1 MDTAQSSAHRQHTGS
16 LAPHASVR
24 TLLERYHLQPRRD
37 LGQHFLSD
45 PNLLNKIVQAADLS
59 PETTVLEIGPGLG
72 TLTRHLAQVA
82 GRVIAVELDEAM
94 CQVLRQELAEL
105 SNVDVVP
112 GDILKIDPA
121 DLLTSSTGET
131 RESTA
136 DASAY
141 TVVANLPYYITSA
154 AIRHLLEAA
163 PPPRRIVLTVQQE
176 VAQRIVA
183 GPGKMSLLAISVQ
196 FYGHPRIVARIP
208 AGAFIPP
215 PQVNSAVIRI
225 DVYDTPPVE
234 VPSTRAFF
242 QVARAGFS
250 QKRKQLKNAL
260 SGGLGLPGD
269 QATVAL
275 NHAKIDPRR
284 RAQTLSLAE
293 WAALTRTLYQ
303 SPPYHGLKA
312 EPDERQSA

>member
-1 MDTAQSSAHRQHTGS
+1 VDAARSSTRRQHTGS

-24 TLLERYHLQPRRD
+24 TLLERYCLQPRRD

-82 GRVIAVELDEAM
+82 GRVIAVELDEAL

-136 DASAY
+136 DAPAY

-163 PPPRRIVLTVQQE
+163 PPPRRIVLTVQHE

-196 FYGHPRIVARIP
+196 FYGHPRIVMRIP

-269 QATVAL
+269 QAVVIMNQAG
-275 NHAKIDPRR
+275 IDPRR

-303 SPPYHGLKA
+303 SPSYHGLKA
-312 EPDERQSA
+312 ESDERQSA

>member
-1 MDTAQSSAHRQHTGS
+1 
-16 LAPHASVR
+16 VR
-24 TLLERYHLQPRRD
+24 TLLERYRLQPRKD

-45 PNLLNKIVQAADLS
+45 TNLLNKIVQAADLS

-112 GDILKIDPA
+112 GDILEIDPA
-121 DLLTSSTGET
+121 DLLTASTGET
-131 RESTA
+131 RDSAA
-136 DASAY
+136 DAPAY

-183 GPGKMSLLAISVQ
+183 GPGNMSLLAISVQ

-269 QATVAL
+269 QATVIL
-275 NHAKIDPRR
+275 NQAGIDPRR

-293 WAALTRTLYQ
+293 WAALTRTLCQ
-303 SPPYHGLKA
+303 SPSYHGPKA
-312 EPDERQSA
+312 EPHERQSA

>member
-1 MDTAQSSAHRQHTGS
+1 MDAAQSSARRQHTGS
-16 LAPHASVR
+16 LAPHASVG
-24 TLLERYHLQPRRD
+24 TLLKRYRLQPRRD

-72 TLTRHLAQVA
+72 TLTRHLAQAA

-121 DLLTSSTGET
+121 DLLSSFTGET
-131 RESTA
+131 PESTA
-136 DASAY
+136 GAPAY

-176 VAQRIVA
+176 VGQRIVA

-208 AGAFIPP
+208 AAAFIPP
-215 PQVNSAVIRI
+215 PQVNSVVIRI
-225 DVYDTPPVE
+225 DVYDTSPVE

-242 QVARAGFS
+242 QVVRAGFS

-260 SGGLGLPGD
+260 RGGLALPGD
-269 QATVAL
+269 QATMAL
-275 NHAKIDPRR
+275 NQAGIDPRR

-293 WAALTRTLYQ
+293 WASLTRTLYQ
-303 SPPYHGLKA
+303 SPSYHGLKA
-312 EPDERQSA
+312 EPDERKSA